1 MRATEVAGR
10 DHALS
15 PVLGQQAWL
24 DCHARAWSEA
34 GLISA
39 AQADSIVAFESVDES
54 APERRITLVAE
65 LATYLGA
72 VIAVAGGAAIIG
84 PNWSGLRLGGQ
95 LGVGLAI
102 AVVGFVAGTW
112 MSRLGDAGSERV
124 AEFLWTAGT
133 GGTALTTGIVVH
145 AFEPGEEAWYPAAIG
160 AVVVAIGVTLWGG
173 RERPLQLATAGVGAV
188 CLGIGIAMFIDAS
201 AWIAAPIVWVLA
213 AAFGA
218 VAAKGRVRP
227 RLLALAMASIGM
239 MAGSFVLAQESERI
253 ASIAATATAVGLVA
267 FAMRDRSIPLLAL
280 AMGQFFV
287 ATTSLMQ
294 TTLHGTTARAIAM
307 VLGLVVVAWVALRAQ
322 RIGASPRSASA
333 AEQKRRLSLDGGS
346 TLSER

>member
-1 MRATEVAGR
+1 MRATEVAGG
-10 DHALS
+10 DHAQL
-15 PVLGQQAWL
+15 PVQGQQAWL
-24 DCHARAWSEA
+24 DRHARAWSEA

-39 AQADSIVAFESVDES
+39 VQADSIVAFESAADPT
-54 APERRITLVAE
+54 PEPRMTLVAE

-72 VIAVAGGAAIIG
+72 VIAVAGGAAIVG

-95 LGVGLAI
+95 LAVGLAI

-112 MSRLGDAGSERV
+112 LARLGDAGSQRV

-133 GGTALTTGIVVH
+133 GGTALIAGIVVH
-145 AFEPGEEAWYPAAIG
+145 AFEPDEGAWYPS
-160 AVVVAIGVTLWGG
+160 AIGVVVLAIGLTLWRG
-173 RERPLQLATAGVGAV
+173 RERPLQLATSGVGAV
-188 CLGIGIAMFIDAS
+188 CLGIGIAMFVDAS
-201 AWIAAPIVWVLA
+201 AWIAAPIVWALA

-218 VAAKGRVRP
+218 LAAQGRVRP
-227 RLLALAMASIGM
+227 RLLALVMASIGM

-294 TTLHGTTARAIAM
+294 TTLHGTAARAIAM
-307 VLGLVVVAWVALRAQ
+307 VLGLVVVGWVALRAQ
-322 RIGASPRSASA
+322 RIGASPRPARGGA
-333 AEQKRRLSLDGGS
+333 APDRLL
-346 TLSER
+346 R